1 MLHVPLRGR
10 ESCKRGKVGEQLLVS
25 ESSSTRA
32 TLRASMCP
40 GFGPCAW
47 RRIRRQRAAG
57 LRKEL
62 CCLLPLHTLWSFS
75 REGPG

>member
-10 ESCKRGKVGEQLLVS
+10 ESRKRGKVGAQLLVS
-25 ESSSTRA
+25 ESGPTRA

-40 GFGPCAW
+40 GFGPCVW
-47 RRIRRQRAAG
+47 RRVRRQRAAG

-62 CCLLPLHTLWSFS
+62 CLLPLHTLWNFS